1 MVNLLPGHCNGA
13 ATGSGFRNIFGVLKF
28 PNVLFPTIPNSCGIV
43 DAWYLWYVSL
53 SFLLLLDEA
62 HGEKDYSVEVKL
74 VKPPQKVKFRAI
86 LLQRFQP
93 WTKYSMKQQSWWN
106 LYIVKTCKDWF
117 MESTCIIAYK
127 CLVILI
133 GICGYFI
140 KNNTININITVYQR
154 AMRGCTRTHPWNMLT
169 SVSSA
174 KTMNWQ
180 VFSWKK
186 LDQKV
191 GIQY

>member
-1 MVNLLPGHCNGA
+1 MYINMVNLLPGHCNGA

-43 DAWYLWYVSL
+43 DAWYLWYFSL

-74 VKPPQKVKFRAI
+74 VKPT
-86 LLQRFQP
+86 
-93 WTKYSMKQQSWWN
+93 TKSEVPCYFATGVSTLDQIQHETAKLMK
-106 LYIVKTCKDWF
+106 LVYCKDWF

-133 GICGYFI
+133 GICGYMKI
-140 KNNTININITVYQR
+140 IIIV
-154 AMRGCTRTHPWNMLT
+154 
-169 SVSSA
+169 
-174 KTMNWQ
+174 
-180 VFSWKK
+180 
-186 LDQKV
+186 
-191 GIQY
+191 II